1 MRLTPRGAWVVLL
14 LVSLFGCVAAIGALG
29 THARLAPEAI
39 LPSSAESVRAEA
51 VLVSR
56 FGAGEPHLV
65 LLATASGSV
74 DEQRA
79 AMSGRELTDRL
90 TADPRTAW
98 VRSYWPRRP
107 AGLRTADRH
116 RALVLV
122 RFHGDERAARAAGD
136 DVVARYTGRAGPLR
150 VSAAG
155 GVAVLSESD
164 RLSERGLRLAEIVAM
179 PLVLVV
185 LLWTFGSAVAALIPV
200 AVGVLA
206 VVGTTAFLR
215 LLTEVTT
222 VSAFALNITTALGF
236 GLAVDYCLFLVS
248 RFREELAR
256 GEATGAAVRAT
267 LRTAGRAVTF
277 SGAVVAVCLC
287 TLLVFPLPLVRS
299 IAYGGV
305 AVVLAS
311 VAGVLLV
318 VPALLVLLGERVNR
332 LDVFARLRPRGR
344 TLSAEGAGAWYRLAL
359 WVTRRPAAVAV
370 GVLLLLGLLAA
381 PAALT
386 RFGMYGDRL
395 LPQSSPVARTSQEVR
410 AAFAATVSDR
420 PSVVLLGPRATRSA
434 EVLDGFARRLSRVP
448 GVQRVDTATG
458 SYRQGLRSALP
469 PGSAE
474 RFTADGATRLSVVPS
489 PVRSAGPSTGPGPQ
503 DGLTPQGSRLAARL
517 RAVPAPAPV
526 LVGGAGARLDD
537 VEGVLA
543 GRLPPA
549 VGFAASA
556 TFVLLLV
563 FTRSL
568 LIPAKALL
576 LNALSLMATF
586 GLLVAVFQEGWT
598 AGPFFGPAGAGVTD
612 VIAPL
617 MFSVAFGLSMDYEMF
632 LLSRIVEEHRRGA
645 PTSTAV
651 ATGLQYS
658 GRLFTSAAVVFA
670 TVTASLAL
678 SDLLHLQ
685 VVGTGLAVAVLLD
698 CTVIRALLVPAVMQL
713 VGRANWWLPGARGF
727 AVTHTDRAGPG
738 RGAFALRRPPGAV
751 PSGQQ
756 DRQGPYPVDD
766 GELPEVDLVRP
777 DRQSRGGEPPQQRGP
792 GGP

>member
-1 MRLTPRGAWVVLL
+1 M
-14 LVSLFGCVAAIGALG
+14 SLFGCVAAVGALG
-29 THARLAPEAI
+29 THARLSPEAI
-39 LPSSAESVRAEA
+39 LPASAESVRAEA

-56 FGAGEPHLV
+56 FGAGEPHLM
-65 LLATASGSV
+65 LLATTSGSV
-74 DEQRA
+74 DGQRA
-79 AMSGRELTDRL
+79 ATSGRSLTDRL
-90 TADPRTAW
+90 AADPRTAW

-116 RALVLV
+116 RALILV
-122 RFHGDERAARAAGD
+122 RFRGDERASRAAGD

-155 GVAVLSESD
+155 TFAVLSESD
-164 RLSERGLRLAEIVAM
+164 RLSERGLHLAEIVAM
-179 PLVLVV
+179 PLVLLV

-206 VVGTTAFLR
+206 VVSTTAFLR

-236 GLAVDYCLFLVS
+236 GLAVDYCLLLVS
-248 RFREELAR
+248 RFREELVR
-256 GEATGAAVRAT
+256 EGSTGPAVRAT
-267 LRTAGRAVTF
+267 LRTAGRAVAF
-277 SGAVVAVCLC
+277 SGAIVAVCLC
-287 TLLVFPLPLVRS
+287 TLFVLPLPLVRS

-332 LDVFARLRPRGR
+332 LDVFARLRPRKR
-344 TLSAEGAGAWYRLAL
+344 TRSAEGAGAWYRLAL

-395 LPQSSPVARTSQEVR
+395 LPHSSPVARTSQEVR
-410 AAFAATVSDR
+410 AAFAATGSDR
-420 PSVVLLGPRATRSA
+420 PSVVLLGPGAARSA
-434 EVLDGFARRLSRVP
+434 AAVDGFARRLSRVP
-448 GVQRVDTATG
+448 GVRRVDTATG
-458 SYRQGLRSALP
+458 AYRQGRRSALP
-469 PGSAE
+469 PGPAE
-474 RFTADGATRLSVVPS
+474 RFTVGGATRLSVVP
-489 PVRSAGPSTGPGPQ
+489 ATGPAPR
-503 DGLTPQGSRLAARL
+503 DGLTPEGSRLAARL

-526 LVGGAGARLDD
+526 LVGGAGARLND

-543 GRLPPA
+543 DRLPPA

-568 LIPAKALL
+568 LIPVKALL

-586 GLLVAVFQEGWT
+586 GLLVAVFQEGWS
-598 AGPFFGPAGAGVTD
+598 AGVFFGPRGAGVTD

-617 MFSVAFGLSMDYEMF
+617 MFAVAFGLSMDYEMF

-645 PTSTAV
+645 STPTAV
-651 ATGLQYS
+651 AIGLQHS

-698 CTVIRALLVPAVMQL
+698 CTVIRALLVPALMQL
-713 VGRANWWLPGARGF
+713 VGRANWWLPGAR
-727 AVTHTDRAGPG
+727 ARDRGQERKTG
-738 RGAFALRRPPGAV
+738 R
-751 PSGQQ
+751 
-756 DRQGPYPVDD
+756 DRTP
-766 GELPEVDLVRP
+766 
-777 DRQSRGGEPPQQRGP
+777 
-792 GGP
+792 

>member
-1 MRLTPRGAWVVLL
+1 MLL
-14 LVSLFGCVAAIGALG
+14 LVSLFGCVAAVGAVG
-29 THARLAPEAI
+29 THARLSPEAI
-39 LPSSAESVRAEA
+39 LPASAESVRAEA

-56 FGAGEPHLV
+56 FGAGEPHLM
-65 LLATASGSV
+65 LLATTSGSV
-74 DEQRA
+74 DGQRA
-79 AMSGRELTDRL
+79 ATSGRDLTDRL
-90 TADPRTAW
+90 AADPRTAW
-98 VRSYWPRRP
+98 VRSYWPRHP

-116 RALVLV
+116 RALILV
-122 RFHGDERAARAAGD
+122 RFRGDERASRAAGD

-155 GVAVLSESD
+155 TFAVLSESD
-164 RLSERGLRLAEIVAM
+164 RLSERGLHLAEIVAM
-179 PLVLVV
+179 PLVLLV

-206 VVGTTAFLR
+206 VVSTTAFLR

-236 GLAVDYCLFLVS
+236 GLAVDYCLLLVS

-256 GEATGAAVRAT
+256 EGSTGPAVRAT
-267 LRTAGRAVTF
+267 LRTAGRAVAF
-277 SGAVVAVCLC
+277 SGAIVAVCLC
-287 TLLVFPLPLVRS
+287 TLFVLPLPLVRS

-332 LDVFARLRPRGR
+332 LDVFVRLRPRKR
-344 TLSAEGAGAWYRLAL
+344 TRSAEGAGAWYRLAL

-395 LPQSSPVARTSQEVR
+395 LPHFSPVARTSQEVR

-420 PSVVLLGPRATRSA
+420 PSVVLLGPGAARSA
-434 EVLDGFARRLSRVP
+434 EAVDGFARRLSRVP
-448 GVQRVDTATG
+448 GVRRVDTVTG
-458 SYRQGLRSALP
+458 AYRQGRRSALP
-469 PGSAE
+469 PGPAE
-474 RFTADGATRLSVVPS
+474 RFTVGGATRLSVVP
-489 PVRSAGPSTGPGPQ
+489 ATGPAPQ
-503 DGLTPQGSRLAARL
+503 DGLTPEGSRLAARL
-517 RAVPAPAPV
+517 RAVPAPVPV
-526 LVGGAGARLDD
+526 LVGGAGARLND

-543 GRLPPA
+543 DRLPPA

-568 LIPAKALL
+568 LIPVKALL

-586 GLLVAVFQEGWT
+586 GLLVAVFQEGWP
-598 AGPFFGPAGAGVTD
+598 AGVFFGPRGAGVTD

-617 MFSVAFGLSMDYEMF
+617 MFAVAFGLSMDYEMF

-645 PTSTAV
+645 STPTAV
-651 ATGLQYS
+651 ATGLQHS

-698 CTVIRALLVPAVMQL
+698 CTVIRALLVPALMQL
-713 VGRANWWLPGARGF
+713 VGRANWWLPGAR
-727 AVTHTDRAGPG
+727 TKDRGQERKTG
-738 RGAFALRRPPGAV
+738 RARTP
-751 PSGQQ
+751 
-756 DRQGPYPVDD
+756 
-766 GELPEVDLVRP
+766 
-777 DRQSRGGEPPQQRGP
+777 
-792 GGP
+792 

>member
-1 MRLTPRGAWVVLL
+1 M
-14 LVSLFGCVAAIGALG
+14 SLFGCVAAVGALG
-29 THARLAPEAI
+29 THARLSPEAI
-39 LPSSAESVRAEA
+39 LPASAESVRAEA

-56 FGAGEPHLV
+56 FGAGEPHLM
-65 LLATASGSV
+65 LLATTSGSV
-74 DEQRA
+74 DGQRA
-79 AMSGRELTDRL
+79 ATSGRSLTDRL
-90 TADPRTAW
+90 AADPRTAW

-116 RALVLV
+116 RALILV
-122 RFHGDERAARAAGD
+122 RFRGDERASRAAGD

-155 GVAVLSESD
+155 TFAVLSESD
-164 RLSERGLRLAEIVAM
+164 RLSERGLHLAEIVAM
-179 PLVLVV
+179 PLVLLV

-206 VVGTTAFLR
+206 VVSTTAFLR

-236 GLAVDYCLFLVS
+236 GLAVDYCLLLVS
-248 RFREELAR
+248 RFREELVR
-256 GEATGAAVRAT
+256 EGSTGPAVRAT
-267 LRTAGRAVTF
+267 LRTAGRAVAF
-277 SGAVVAVCLC
+277 SGAIVAVCLC
-287 TLLVFPLPLVRS
+287 TLFVLPLPLVRS

-332 LDVFARLRPRGR
+332 LDVFARLRPRKR
-344 TLSAEGAGAWYRLAL
+344 TRSAEGAGAWYRLAL

-395 LPQSSPVARTSQEVR
+395 LPHSSPVARTSQEVR
-410 AAFAATVSDR
+410 AAFAATGSDR
-420 PSVVLLGPRATRSA
+420 PSVVLLGPGAARSA
-434 EVLDGFARRLSRVP
+434 AAVDGFARRLSRVP
-448 GVQRVDTATG
+448 GVRRVDTATG
-458 SYRQGLRSALP
+458 AYRQGRRSALP
-469 PGSAE
+469 PGPAE
-474 RFTADGATRLSVVPS
+474 RFTVGGATRLSVVP
-489 PVRSAGPSTGPGPQ
+489 ATGPAPR
-503 DGLTPQGSRLAARL
+503 DGLTPEGSRLAARL

-526 LVGGAGARLDD
+526 LVGGAGARLND

-543 GRLPPA
+543 DRLPPA

-568 LIPAKALL
+568 LIPVKALL

-586 GLLVAVFQEGWT
+586 GLLVAVFQEGWS
-598 AGPFFGPAGAGVTD
+598 AGVIFGPRGAGVTD

-617 MFSVAFGLSMDYEMF
+617 MFAVAFGLSMDYEMF

-645 PTSTAV
+645 STPTAV
-651 ATGLQYS
+651 AIGLQHS

-698 CTVIRALLVPAVMQL
+698 CTVIRALLVPALMQL
-713 VGRANWWLPGARGF
+713 VGRANWWLPGAR
-727 AVTHTDRAGPG
+727 ARDRGQERKTG
-738 RGAFALRRPPGAV
+738 R
-751 PSGQQ
+751 
-756 DRQGPYPVDD
+756 DRTP
-766 GELPEVDLVRP
+766 
-777 DRQSRGGEPPQQRGP
+777 
-792 GGP
+792 